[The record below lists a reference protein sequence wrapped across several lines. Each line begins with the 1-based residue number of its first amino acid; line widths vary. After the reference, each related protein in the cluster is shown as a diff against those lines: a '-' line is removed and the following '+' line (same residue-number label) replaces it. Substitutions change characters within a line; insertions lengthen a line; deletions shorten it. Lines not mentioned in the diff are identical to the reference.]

1 MPSGDLIQ
9 PPFFFYQ
16 ICIEEV
22 CQDKAQRYE
31 RKPDGFSKK
40 KTAEESRDYAAENK
54 GDQHDC
60 MGPQPLK
67 MGRPFLG
74 MADRFCKS
82 DSHLPDV
89 IGTEGGGHW
98 NTFCLAE
105 GIVLHGADEVD
116 QHLGDLDRSAFRQKT
131 KKDHHK
137 DFNKDQQGIP
147 TYQMA
152 LFYIAGKDF

>member
-1 MPSGDLIQ
+1 MSSGDLIQ

-16 ICIEEV
+16 ICIEKI
-22 CQDKAQRYE
+22 CQDKAQRYK
-31 RKPDGFSKK
+31 RKPDGLSKK

-60 MGPQPLK
+60 MGPQPLQ
-67 MGRPFLG
+67 MRRPFLG
-74 MADRFCKS
+74 MADRFCNS
-82 DSHLPDV
+82 DTYLPQV

-98 NTFCLAE
+98 NAFCLAE

-116 QHLGDLDRSAFRQKT
+116 QYLSDLDRSAFRQKT
-131 KKDHHK
+131 KKDHYK

>member
-1 MPSGDLIQ
+1 MSSGDLIQ

-16 ICIEEV
+16 ICIEEI

-54 GDQHDC
+54 GGQHDG

-67 MGRPFLG
+67 MRRPFLG
-74 MADRFCKS
+74 MADRFCNS
-82 DSHLPDV
+82 DTHLPDV
-89 IGTEGGGHW
+89 IGTEGGGHG
-98 NTFCLAE
+98 NTFCLTE

-116 QHLGDLDRSAFRQKT
+116 QHLSDLDRSAFRQKSE
-131 KKDHHK
+131 KDHHE

-147 TYQMA
+147 TYQTA
-152 LFYIAGKDF
+152 LLYIAGKDF